1 MKLQELKDILV
12 NKPSN
17 SKMFSSVI
25 SGIRHSYLENTL
37 NILYSDESSKSEDIH
52 KLLDHI
58 TDKHADLLFNL
69 MLHLCDLTHIV
80 NPKEFK
86 VRLFLIPNFEQNR
99 MIFGIFIYQEK
110 SDQPL
115 MFSMEDGLDSC
126 NWGLSVF
133 KETVQEIQDNRSLGI
148 FLCKDTFILESKL
161 YSSNNFNIDPPLIE
175 NPSLN

>member
-1 MKLQELKDILV
+1 MKLQKLKDLLV
-12 NKPSN
+12 NNPSN

-25 SGIRHSYLENTL
+25 SGIRHSYLENAI
-37 NILYSDESSKSEDIH
+37 NIIYSDEPHKSEDLH
-52 KLLDHI
+52 KLLDNI

-69 MLHLCDLTHIV
+69 MLHLCDLTAFV
-80 NPKEFK
+80 DPKEFH
-86 VRLFLIPNFEQNR
+86 VRLFLLPSFEQNR

-110 SDQPL
+110 SDQPII
-115 MFSMEDGLDSC
+115 FSMEDGLDDC

-133 KETVQEIQDNRSLGI
+133 KETVQEIWDNKSLGI
-148 FLCKDTFILESKL
+148 YLCKDTFILESKL

>member
-1 MKLQELKDILV
+1 MKLQELKDHLV

-25 SGIRHSYLENTL
+25 SGIRHSYLENTINIIYSNESRKPEDTHQLL
-37 NILYSDESSKSEDIH
+37 NN
-52 KLLDHI
+52 I

-69 MLHLCDLTHIV
+69 MLYMYDLTNVV
-80 NPKEFK
+80 NPKEFHI
-86 VRLFLIPNFEQNR
+86 RLFLLPAFELDS

-115 MFSMEDGLDSC
+115 MFSMEDGLDNC
-126 NWGLSVF
+126 NWGLSIF
-133 KETVQEIQDNRSLGI
+133 KETVQEIWDNKSLGI
-148 FLCKDTFILESKL
+148 YLCKDTFILEAKL
-161 YSSNNFNIDPPLIE
+161 YSSNNFNFDPPLIE

>member
-1 MKLQELKDILV
+1 MKLQELKDLLV

-25 SGIRHSYLENTL
+25 SGIKHSYLENVI
-37 NILYSDESSKSEDIH
+37 NVLYSDEPRKPEDTH
-52 KLLDHI
+52 KLLDDI
-58 TDKHADLLFNL
+58 TNKHANLLFNL
-69 MLHLCDLTHIV
+69 MLHLCDLTKVI
-80 NPKEFK
+80 NLQEFN
-86 VRLFLIPNFEQNR
+86 VRLFLLPNFEQNS
-99 MIFGIFIYQEK
+99 MVFGIFIYQEK

-115 MFSMEDGLDSC
+115 IFSIEEGLDDC
-126 NWGLSVF
+126 NWGLSIF

-161 YSSNNFNIDPPLIE
+161 YSSNNFNFNPPLIE